1 VTLQGTNR
9 LGRAVKVT
17 IEGEA
22 LAKHLHRRARKGAL
36 VAPRSRSPVSCA
48 TLERWKFPTAEI
60 GSAGLAGNT

>member
-9 LGRAVKVT
+9 LGRATAVV

-36 VAPRSRSPVSCA
+36 AAPKVRLTGFC
-48 TLERWKFPTAEI
+48 
-60 GSAGLAGNT
+60 